1 MIALLKKTKKTKQN
15 KTKNKTQRRFANQ
28 VERNFET
35 HFREFVE
42 SVEGL
47 EEGYQLCFADVKVGT
62 H

>member
-1 MIALLKKTKKTKQN
+1 M
-15 KTKNKTQRRFANQ
+15 
-28 VERNFET
+28 ERKFET

-42 SVEGL
+42 SVEAL